1 MTTTKKAELN
11 HFVLTPFSVNEEA
24 LKRFAALSSSPKD
37 NPLQA
42 DLRSPVY
49 RAALKSDPT
58 GTTTFLKNEW
68 YQPPAVD
75 SKDVSL
81 AVLGSCTDE
90 SVIKTSL
97 LPFLFNISP
106 PAPASDSVPPADMHT
121 LSGALAA
128 NRVSRP
134 LLWQF
139 IKNNWGQIIEKIGGN
154 PIVLDRFV
162 NVSLSKFTSYKD
174 VEEIE
179 DFFKDKDTSAYN
191 RTLDAAKDKVR
202 GRAAYRE
209 RDAAVL
215 KEWLVTN
222 KYA

>member
-1 MTTTKKAELN
+1 M
-11 HFVLTPFSVNEEA
+11 
-24 LKRFAALSSSPKD
+24 
-37 NPLQA
+37 
-42 DLRSPVY
+42 
-49 RAALKSDPT
+49 
-58 GTTTFLKNEW
+58 
-68 YQPPAVD
+68 D
-75 SKDVSL
+75 SKDVCLS
-81 AVLGSCTDE
+81 VLGSCTDE
-90 SVIKTSL
+90 AVIKTDL

-106 PAPASDSVPPADMHT
+106 PAPASDSVPPADMHM

-139 IKNNWGQIIEKIGGN
+139 IKENWEQIEKKVGGN

-174 VEEIE
+174 VDDIEE
-179 DFFKDKDTSAYN
+179 FFKDKDTGAYN

>member
-1 MTTTKKAELN
+1 ML
-11 HFVLTPFSVNEEA
+11 SVNDEA
-24 LKRFAALSSSPKD
+24 LKRFSAYSSSSKD
-37 NPLQA
+37 HPLQA
-42 DLRSPVY
+42 NLRSPVY
-49 RAALKSDPT
+49 RAALKAHPAE
-58 GTTTFLKNEW
+58 TTTFLKKEW
-68 YQPPAVD
+68 YDAPAVD
-75 SKDVSL
+75 SKDVCLS
-81 AVLGSCTDE
+81 VLGSCTDE
-90 SVIKTSL
+90 DVIKTSL

-106 PAPASDSVPPADMHT
+106 PSPANNSVPPGDMHM

-128 NRVSRP
+128 NRVARP

-139 IKNNWGQIIEKIGGN
+139 ITENWAQIEKKIGGN

-174 VEEIE
+174 VDSIE
-179 DFFKDKDTSAYN
+179 AFFKDKDTSAYN

>member
-1 MTTTKKAELN
+1 MTIRAGYLQSAI
-11 HFVLTPFSVNEEA
+11 LTPISVTEEA
-24 LKRFAALSSSPKD
+24 LKRFTAHSSSPKD
-37 NPLQA
+37 HPLQA

-49 RAALKSDPT
+49 RAALKSDPA
-58 GTTTFLKNEW
+58 GTTAFLKNEW
-68 YQPPAVD
+68 YNPPTVD
-75 SKDVSL
+75 SKDVCLS
-81 AVLGSCTDE
+81 VLGSCTDE
-90 SVIKTSL
+90 GVVKTSL

-106 PAPASDSVPPADMHT
+106 PAPASDSVPPADMHM

-134 LLWQF
+134 MLWQF
-139 IKNNWGQIIEKIGGN
+139 IKDNWVQIEKKIGGN

-174 VEEIE
+174 VDEIE
-179 DFFKDKDTSAYN
+179 SFFKDKDTGAYN